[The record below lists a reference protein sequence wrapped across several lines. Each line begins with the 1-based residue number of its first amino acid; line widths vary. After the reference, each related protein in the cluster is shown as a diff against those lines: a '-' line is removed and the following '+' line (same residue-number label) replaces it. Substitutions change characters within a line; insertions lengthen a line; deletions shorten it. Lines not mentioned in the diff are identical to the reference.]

1 MTGIR
6 FLPAKDRAR
15 RPWKNGGGVTQDIT
29 VFPAGASDADFLW
42 RASVAAIGA
51 SGPFSPFPGIDRAF
65 LLLGG
70 ELAISIGDQGEQ
82 RIRPG
87 VPALL
92 FGGEKPV
99 AARPVDGHCA
109 ALNIMARRGRVSARV
124 DRWICAEAT
133 TASALLLFAVE
144 PAAIGAGE
152 ARFDL
157 APDDALLLDRPAV
170 LSSIDGTVIAAEFF
184 YEAA

>member
-6 FLPAKDRAR
+6 FLPAKDRIA
-15 RPWKNGGGVTQDIT
+15 RPWKNGGGVTQDIA

-42 RASVAAIGA
+42 RVSVATIGA
-51 SGPFSPFPGIDRAF
+51 SGPFSCFPGVDRAF

-70 ELAISIGDQGEQ
+70 ELAIAIGDQDER

-87 VPALL
+87 APALL
-92 FGGEKPV
+92 FGGEQPV
-99 AARPVDGHCA
+99 VAHPVDGHCA
-109 ALNIMARRGRVSARV
+109 ALNIMTRRGRMSAKV
-124 DRWICAEAT
+124 GRWSVAEAT
-133 TASALLLFAVE
+133 TASALLLFAAE
-144 PAAIGAGE
+144 PAAIGVGE

-157 APDDALLLDRPAV
+157 APDDALLLDRPDV
-170 LSSIDGTVIAAEFF
+170 LSSIDGAVIAAEFF